1 MVTLNAG
8 SLNGLL
14 PSDPTVTNES
24 GRMEQLIDLAIHSLN
39 IYGASLSNLS
49 GNAGSKSGTYT
60 SKEAGAILMVAVELY
75 SGLPAKNQNV
85 SETNIPDKAKATTE
99 VVTLNPAVMVAVRD
113 AAAQLNTRNFRRA

>member
-60 SKEAGAILMVAVELY
+60 SKEAGAIFMVAVELY
-75 SGLPAKNQNV
+75 SGLPAKNQDV